1 MNNMK
6 ETHVNANYNLYKLFS
21 SMVCYLVNYAK
32 HVNGRKNT
40 SLTSVKKI
48 ILSCLLQ
55 FFACIF
61 LLYIVLIFGTYL
73 VPMHKI

>member
-40 SLTSVKKI
+40 ALTSVKK
-48 ILSCLLQ
+48 LYSLA
-55 FFACIF
+55 FFNF
-61 LLYIVLIFGTYL
+61 LHVYSYYTLF
-73 VPMHKI
+73 